1 MRVTPLVIVPR
12 DNLNHVVAHDHGQGG
27 IDRRRD
33 VGASEIDGDQRSVG
47 DGQDTL
53 HRAVLGLSERRVDF
67 FGGDALLLNVDNQ
80 IDDGNVRGRNSQRDT
95 VQLTLQLRQDQRN
108 RLGGAGGGRHN
119 VQRRSARTSQIS
131 VRGIQ
136 DSLIT
141 SVGVSGGH
149 GALDDAEA
157 FVQNLGER
165 RQAVSGARG
174 VGDDVG
180 RRVKLV
186 RVDTNDV
193 GRDVVTLGRGRD
205 NNLLG
210 TRGDVLASARAVEKD
225 TGTFDD
231 DVDAHFLPRQ
241 LQRVS
246 LRDNLDDVAIDRDG
260 LVVDNLNFRLERTQ
274 DRIVLE
280 QVRSRLGA
288 AGLVDADDLER
299 TIRSAGLPASDK
311 VTADAAETVDRNLD
325 LVRGDNRVVDGSL
338 Y

>member
-1 MRVTPLVIVPR
+1 MAIAPLVVVPR
-12 DNLNHVVAHDHGQGG
+12 DNLQHVIAHDHGERGVNGG
-27 IDRRRD
+27 GD
-33 VGASEIDGDQRSVG
+33 VGASEIARHERFVG
-47 DGQDTL
+47 DGEDAL
-53 HRAVLGLSERRVDF
+53 ELAIGGFAEGLVDF
-67 FGGDALLLNVDNQ
+67 IGGDLLGGLDDE
-80 IDDGNVRGRNSQRDT
+80 IDDGDVRRRDAERDA
-95 VQLTLQLRQDQRN
+95 VELTLELRQDERDS
-108 RLGGAGGGRHN
+108 LGGAGGGRHN

-149 GALDDAEA
+149 GTLDDAEV

-165 RQAVSGARG
+165 RQAVGGARG

-180 RRVKLV
+180 SRVKLV

-205 NNLLG
+205 DNLLG
-210 TRGDVLASARAVEKD
+210 TSGQVLASTRAIEKD

-246 LRDNLDDVAIDRDG
+246 LRDDVDDVAIDRDG
-260 LVVDNLNFRLERTQ
+260 LVVDNLDVRLERTQ
-274 DRIVLE
+274 DGIVLE
-280 QVRSRLGA
+280 QVRGWLGA
-288 AGLVDADDLER
+288 TGLVDADDLER
-299 TIRSAGLPASDK
+299 AIRSARLPASDK
-311 VTADAAETVDRNLD
+311 VTANAAETVDRNLD
-325 LVRGDNRVVDGSL
+325 LVLSDDRVLDGSL
-338 Y
+338 